1 MLPKYTVEY
10 STRTRERAPVN
21 HYGTDDPI
29 ACEEFLNQL
38 LESGCRVHGIKHEG
52 MDLPAIDFDRM
63 LKTAAGMT
71 AARRLCSS
79 LGIKAEEEK
88 YRFGFGM

>member
-1 MLPKYTVEY
+1 MLSKYTVEY

-52 MDLPAIDFDRM
+52 MDLPRIDFDRM
-63 LKTAAGMT
+63 LKTAAGMA

-79 LGIKAEEEK
+79 LGIKPEEEK
-88 YRFGFGM
+88 YRFGFGV